1 MYIICI
7 WHLHSICIYV
17 YVYMIYMYMYTV
29 YIYIHSMCISIYTII
44 YIGILVSRVC
54 VCDSWQLPPPRS
66 DAYIDY
72 LRRRLSSALPP
83 ERLHCADPRE
93 LGEADF
99 TSGFGFEV
107 VELERT
113 GMCYDISSIYL
124 YISSIYIYI
133 SSIYIY
139 IYIIYIYI
147 YHILINIRDMIKYI
161 WYMIYDSRWHFT
173 IAIKLI
179 LRNGSLAK
187 NKWWF
192 RHQHTMNWVCP
203 QMLEV
208 YCNIWPWKNMADNDW
223 ILGYS
228 TPFLETAMAGFGSTW
243 LDADFIHLELYPVFP
258 CPNIL
263 CICVAANAG
272 EWRTELARCFPA
284 IIDPTSTQRFG
295 RGGMR
300 WRHLRFKQ
308 PKQPK

>member
-7 WHLHSICIYV
+7 WHLQSICIYV

-29 YIYIHSMCISIYTII
+29 YIYTQYVYIYIYNYI

-124 YISSIYIYI
+124 YIYISYIYI

-139 IYIIYIYI
+139 HLYIYIYIIY
-147 YHILINIRDMIKYI
+147 
-161 WYMIYDSRWHFT
+161 W
-173 IAIKLI
+173 
-179 LRNGSLAK
+179 
-187 NKWWF
+187 
-192 RHQHTMNWVCP
+192 
-203 QMLEV
+203 
-208 YCNIWPWKNMADNDW
+208 
-223 ILGYS
+223 
-228 TPFLETAMAGFGSTW
+228 
-243 LDADFIHLELYPVFP
+243 
-258 CPNIL
+258 
-263 CICVAANAG
+263 
-272 EWRTELARCFPA
+272 
-284 IIDPTSTQRFG
+284 
-295 RGGMR
+295 
-300 WRHLRFKQ
+300 
-308 PKQPK
+308 